1 MVIIMHEIKIDQL
14 YFAYQEKIEVLKG
27 INLTLGNESTAI
39 IGQNGA
45 GKTTFVKLLKRLLR
59 PTKGNIFY
67 NGENLQ
73 GYTAANL
80 SKHIGLVFQNP
91 NEQIFKSKVIDEV
104 MFGPLNV
111 GQNEEQAKRSAHN
124 ALDAVGLASYGDE
137 NPYDL
142 SLAERKMVA
151 IASILAM
158 DTDVIIFD
166 EPTMGQDLEGK
177 KRIKSIIRNL
187 RKQGKLVIC
196 ILHDMDF
203 AAEIF
208 ERIIVL
214 NQGEV
219 LLDGHPKEVFANK
232 SVLKEAHL
240 EEPYVMQIANRLGI
254 DGVFLTE
261 EELIE
266 RLKT

>member
-1 MVIIMHEIKIDQL
+1 
-14 YFAYQEKIEVLKG
+14 
-27 INLTLGNESTAI
+27 
-39 IGQNGA
+39 
-45 GKTTFVKLLKRLLR
+45 
-59 PTKGNIFY
+59 
-67 NGENLQ
+67 
-73 GYTAANL
+73 
-80 SKHIGLVFQNP
+80 
-91 NEQIFKSKVIDEV
+91 

-187 RKQGKLVIC
+187 RKQGKLRSEEHTSELQSRGHLVC
-196 ILHDMDF
+196 
-203 AAEIF
+203 
-208 ERIIVL
+208 R
-214 NQGEV
+214 
-219 LLDGHPKEVFANK
+219 LLLEKKKNK
-232 SVLKEAHL
+232 
-240 EEPYVMQIANRLGI
+240 IRN
-254 DGVFLTE
+254 
-261 EELIE
+261 
-266 RLKT
+266 

>member
-1 MVIIMHEIKIDQL
+1 
-14 YFAYQEKIEVLKG
+14 
-27 INLTLGNESTAI
+27 
-39 IGQNGA
+39 
-45 GKTTFVKLLKRLLR
+45 
-59 PTKGNIFY
+59 
-67 NGENLQ
+67 
-73 GYTAANL
+73 
-80 SKHIGLVFQNP
+80 
-91 NEQIFKSKVIDEV
+91 
-104 MFGPLNV
+104 
-111 GQNEEQAKRSAHN
+111 
-124 ALDAVGLASYGDE
+124 
-137 NPYDL
+137 
-142 SLAERKMVA
+142 MVA

-232 SVLKEAHL
+232 SVLDRKST
-240 EEPYVMQIANRLGI
+240 RLNSSH
-254 DGVFLTE
+254 
-261 EELIE
+261 
-266 RLKT
+266 